1 MSKKSSPNKP
11 SYLSPENY
19 IRQKSRNL
27 PLGDCFINPNWESC
41 KMCQVLITRLHVT
54 GNVTSCMYL
63 VDLNL
68 LGVKDT
74 FFKFNIPFDE
84 TMAFYQRSDVEF
96 VKISYALAHNIIYA
110 SIEFASEF
118 GFNPHKDFTNIT
130 RHFLEDDNDEIP
142 LIEIECGFNGKP
154 MYTNTGFDS
163 PERER
168 AILRQLERSV
178 GKDNFN
184 FMLPG
189 SADMYREDNELY
201 EDDGRI
207 PDSNT
212 EE

>member
-1 MSKKSSPNKP
+1 
-11 SYLSPENY
+11 
-19 IRQKSRNL
+19 
-27 PLGDCFINPNWESC
+27 
-41 KMCQVLITRLHVT
+41 
-54 GNVTSCMYL
+54 MYL

-207 PDSNT
+207 PDSDT

>member
-1 MSKKSSPNKP
+1 
-11 SYLSPENY
+11 
-19 IRQKSRNL
+19 
-27 PLGDCFINPNWESC
+27 
-41 KMCQVLITRLHVT
+41 
-54 GNVTSCMYL
+54 
-63 VDLNL
+63 
-68 LGVKDT
+68 
-74 FFKFNIPFDE
+74 
-84 TMAFYQRSDVEF
+84 
-96 VKISYALAHNIIYA
+96 
-110 SIEFASEF
+110 
-118 GFNPHKDFTNIT
+118 
-130 RHFLEDDNDEIP
+130 
-142 LIEIECGFNGKP
+142 